1 MDKETKNR
9 WVSKGLALG
18 VYKEGTLGRAF
29 AEVLESNPDMRYAPA
44 YCQAV
49 FMVRGEIFKNWKKA
63 SINGEALAYRLADR
77 AQLEIWMNELF
88 AAGEKL

>member
-1 MDKETKNR
+1 MNKATKNR

-29 AEVLESNPDMRYAPA
+29 AEVLEQNPNMQYASA

-49 FMVRGEIFKNWKKA
+49 FAVRGQIYADWKKA

-77 AQLEIWMNELF
+77 AQLEVWMDELF
-88 AAGEKL
+88 AFGEKL